1 MARGLKRRLPGAAV
15 LSLSLAVAA
24 VFPRGTEGWTDRH
37 FRSFA
42 LYAKKAG
49 NMILNEANPTVDV
62 MKLAPGA
69 LNLRDNIIL
78 DRADVEERDSNAAPI
93 WQRLTSS
100 VSKSS
105 SAGVGTG
112 TSSSGEMEMPHH
124 FFRPSDMASFVTFP
138 NSPHSSSAII
148 RHLDAV
154 DSKVRGGISSDM
166 PFCSVTRCSIL

>member
-1 MARGLKRRLPGAAV
+1 MELMGKGLKRRLPGAMV
-15 LSLSLAVAA
+15 ISLSLLVAA
-24 VFPRGTEGWTDRH
+24 VFPRATEGWTDRH

-42 LYAKKAG
+42 LHAKKAG
-49 NMILNEANPTVDV
+49 NMFLNEAKPTVDV

-78 DRADVEERDSNAAPI
+78 DGADVEERDGNAAPVS
-93 WQRLTSS
+93 QRLTSS

-124 FFRPSDMASFVTFP
+124 IFRPSDMASFVTFQ

-154 DSKVRGGISSDM
+154 DSKVRGGMDL
-166 PFCSVTRCSIL
+166 F